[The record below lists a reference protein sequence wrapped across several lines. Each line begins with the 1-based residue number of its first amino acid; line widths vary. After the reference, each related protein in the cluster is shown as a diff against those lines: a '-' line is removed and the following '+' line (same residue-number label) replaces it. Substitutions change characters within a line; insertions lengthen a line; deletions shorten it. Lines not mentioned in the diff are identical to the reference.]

1 MPQVAYDALYTAAA
15 DHLTLQEALDIHYA
29 LNPQFTHWHKYHSEV
44 AQKLVKA
51 HDISHLV
58 FGCDTQLLGEMQ
70 VQLWAKFA
78 VQKFGWRDTLK
89 YARDKESKV
98 LLKNPVG
105 YRRML
110 LFFIQNFS
118 QVKKIKHQAANML
131 KPWRYFEEDQYLS
144 TPLGDI
150 RAAYGIVISQDA

>member
-1 MPQVAYDALYTAAA
+1 MTPIAYDDLYSTAS
-15 DHLTLQEALDIHYA
+15 DHLSLQEALEIHYD
-29 LNPQFTHWHKYHSEV
+29 LNPQFTHWHKYHSEI

-51 HDISHLV
+51 HDISHLI
-58 FGCDTQLLGEMQ
+58 FGCDTGLLGEMR

-78 VQKFGWRDTLK
+78 VAKFGWRETLK

-110 LFFIQNFS
+110 VFFIQNFS
-118 QVKKIKHQAANML
+118 QVKLVKQQAAKMT
-131 KPWRYFEEDQYLS
+131 KPWRYFEEDPFLS
-144 TPLGDI
+144 TPLGEI
-150 RAAYGIVISQDA
+150 RAAYGIVI